1 MIGVEVLDDPGADPA
16 LVRAEL
22 ADLILLN
29 RWFGGTRAVIAA
41 ILPLLPRGP
50 DARCTLLDIGT
61 GSGDIP
67 RAVARAAARRG
78 VELIPIGLDRSPL
91 AARVAARQG
100 LATVVSDG
108 GSLPLASRSV
118 DFVVASQVLHH
129 LPPALAARWIREFDR
144 VARRGVVIADL
155 RRTRIAMAAMWAVS
169 FPLRLHPVTRHDA
182 VLSLRRGYTKR
193 EFEDLFRSAG
203 VAPRVA
209 RRPIARLVAVW
220 ETSDVRRQPLK
231 PLTSDH

>member
-29 RWFGGTRAVIAA
+29 RWFGGTRAVRDAV
-41 ILPLLPRGP
+41 LPLLPRGP
-50 DARCTLLDIGT
+50 NARCTLLDVGT

-78 VELIPIGLDRSPL
+78 VNLIPIGLDRSPL
-91 AARVAARQG
+91 AARVAARAG

-108 GSLPLASRSV
+108 GGLPLAARSV

-129 LPPALAARWIREFDR
+129 LPPALAVRWIREFDR
-144 VARRGVVIADL
+144 VARRAVVLADL

-182 VLSLRRGYTKR
+182 VLSLRRGYTVR
-193 EFEDLFRSAG
+193 EFKELLESAG
-203 VAPRVA
+203 VRAQVRT
-209 RRPIARLVAVW
+209 RPIARLVAVW
-220 ETSDVRRQPLK
+220 K
-231 PLTSDH
+231 PSAES

>member
-22 ADLILLN
+22 TDLILLN
-29 RWFGGTRAVIAA
+29 RWFGGTRAVTQAL
-41 ILPLLPRGP
+41 LPLLPREPSAG
-50 DARCTLLDIGT
+50 CTLLDVGT

-78 VELIPIGLDRSPL
+78 VVMTAIGIDRSPL
-91 AARVAARQG
+91 AAQVAVRGG
-100 LATVVSDG
+100 LPTILSDG

-129 LPPALAARWIREFDR
+129 LPPALAVRWIRECDR
-144 VARRGVVIADL
+144 VARRAVVIADL

-182 VLSLRRGYTKR
+182 VLSLRRGYTVS
-193 EFEDLFRSAG
+193 EMEDLLEAG
-203 VAPRVA
+203 GVRARV
-209 RRPIARLVAVW
+209 RKRPIARLVAVW
-220 ETSDVRRQPLK
+220 K
-231 PLTSDH
+231 PSAVGKH